1 MSSLQKNRNR
11 PKRTRN
17 PVFVFVTEGQNKT
30 ERTYLNHL
38 KCACNASINAENS
51 QATDIKNMTKRSK
64 YLYGEYQL
72 DKAYGD
78 CLFCLVDLDA
88 NENKIALLKKVSQ
101 AKEYENIKFIASN
114 PCFEVWFLFHKETN
128 PKNFNSSDKVKEYI
142 KKYIPDYE
150 EKTDIYERL
159 KLKGQFATAVDRAE
173 KKTLIYERTY
183 NELTTDWNPYTQVP
197 AIMQIVKPNEN
208 F

>member
-1 MSSLQKNRNR
+1 MSSLQKNKKR
-11 PKRTRN
+11 PTRIRT

-30 ERTYLNHL
+30 ESTYFNHL
-38 KCACNASINAENS
+38 KCACKASIKTENS
-51 QATDIKNMTKRSK
+51 QATDIKNMAKRSK
-64 YLYGEYQL
+64 YFYGEYQL
-72 DKAYGD
+72 DKANGD

-88 NENKIALLKKVSQ
+88 NENKVALLKKVSQ

-114 PCFEVWFLFHKETN
+114 PCFEVWFLFHKEAN

-150 EKTDIYERL
+150 EKTDVYERL

-173 KKTLIYERTY
+173 KKALIYERTY
-183 NELTTDWNPYTQVP
+183 NELTTDWNPYTQVLD
-197 AIMQIVKPNEN
+197 IMKIVKPNEN